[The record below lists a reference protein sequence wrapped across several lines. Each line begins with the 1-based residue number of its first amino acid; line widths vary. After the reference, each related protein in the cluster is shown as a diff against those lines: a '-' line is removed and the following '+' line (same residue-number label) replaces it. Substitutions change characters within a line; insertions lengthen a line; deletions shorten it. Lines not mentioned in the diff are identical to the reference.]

1 MHIPT
6 VYSEEYNGSDIFV
19 LNQAKLHHLVKV
31 LRLKEGDSA
40 KISNGRGLVAVGTF
54 NGNNQIILENIEEHK
69 RCNTINFFLSAMDSV
84 NRMRFAIEK
93 LSEIGISSITVGR
106 TLRSGKKNFEL
117 SKIKIW
123 AESAV
128 EQSGNPFI
136 PEVYKIEKLDYD
148 KFPECI
154 DVCGTIKFQK
164 LTSNNLAIGPEG
176 GWDSSELSQFKR
188 SYLMDFATLR
198 SETAAIVAA
207 TLLLSP

>member
-6 VYSEEYNGSDIFV
+6 VYSEEYDGSDSFV
-19 LNQAKLHHLVKV
+19 LNQVKLHHLVKV

-40 KISNGRGLVAVGTF
+40 KISNGRGLVATGTF

-69 RCNTINFFLSAMDSV
+69 RSNTINFFLSAMDSG

-148 KFPECI
+148 QFPECI
-154 DVCGTIKFQK
+154 DVCGTIEFQK
-164 LTSNNLAIGPEG
+164 FTSNNLAIGPEG
-176 GWDSSELSQFKR
+176 GWDSSELSQFKS
-188 SYLMDFATLR
+188 SYLMNFATLR

-207 TLLLSP
+207 TLLLSA